1 MSMLVEELE
10 TPVPVI
16 DLDRVEHNLAKMQ
29 AYCDGYGLRLR
40 PHIKTHK
47 MPAFARRQVELGACG
62 ITCQKLGEA
71 EVMVDAGLD
80 DILISYPLIG
90 PAKALRLAAL
100 ARRAKMSVAVDNPLA
115 LKTAVQAATAAG
127 SEIGVLVEF
136 DSGSHRTGVV
146 SVDQAVD
153 LASRVK
159 SLDGL
164 RFDGL
169 MTYPSTPATSGF
181 VTEAVSRFAD
191 SGIAISTVSG
201 GGTPNAWHAHDVT
214 GLTEVRVG
222 TYIYHD
228 RATVAAGAA
237 SLDECALFLHATV
250 VSRPTEDRAVID
262 AGSKSLSSDLVGPS
276 VGPGYGLIL
285 EYPDATIERLNEE
298 HGVLDLSRCR
308 SKPVLGERIRIL
320 PNHVCVVSNLHDD
333 VVLSRD
339 DRVIDT
345 WHVAARGK
353 TR

>member
-1 MSMLVEELE
+1 MRVEDLE

-16 DLDRVEHNLAKMQ
+16 DLDRVERNLTKMQ
-29 AYCDGYGLRLR
+29 TYCDRWNLRLR

-47 MPAFARRQVELGACG
+47 MPALARRQVELGACG

-90 PAKALRLAAL
+90 LAKALRLATL
-100 ARRAKMSVAVDNPLA
+100 ARRARMRVAIDNPLA
-115 LKTAVQAATAAG
+115 LETAAQAVRMAG
-127 SEIGVLVEF
+127 HEIGVLVEF
-136 DSGSHRTGVV
+136 DSGSKRTGVI
-146 SVDQAVD
+146 SVDQALD
-153 LASRVK
+153 LALGVCAAE
-159 SLDGL
+159 GV

-169 MTYPSTPATSGF
+169 MTYPSTATTAEF
-181 VTEAVSRFAD
+181 VAEAKRRFAD
-191 SGIAISTVSG
+191 AGIPIAVVSG
-201 GGTPNAWHAHDVT
+201 GGTPNAWHAHEVT

-237 SLDECALFLHATV
+237 MLEDCALHLHATV

-262 AGSKSLSSDLVGPS
+262 AGSKSLSTDLVAPS
-276 VGPGYGLIL
+276 VGPGYGMIL
-285 EYPDATIERLNEE
+285 GYPDAIIERLNEE
-298 HGVLDLSRCR
+298 HGVIDLSRCGA
-308 SKPVLGERIRIL
+308 KPALGERVSIV

-333 VVLSRD
+333 VVMTRD
-339 DRVIDT
+339 GRVIDE
-345 WHVAARGK
+345 WRVAARGK

>member
-1 MSMLVEELE
+1 MLVQELE
-10 TPVPVI
+10 TPIPVI

-29 AYCDGYGLRLR
+29 AYCDGHGLRLR

-71 EVMVDAGLD
+71 EIMVDAGLD

-90 PAKALRLAAL
+90 HAKALRLAAL

-115 LKTAVQAATAAG
+115 LKTAVEAAAAAG

-136 DSGSHRTGVV
+136 DSGNARTGVV

-153 LASRVK
+153 LARAVK
-159 SLDGL
+159 GLDGL

-169 MTYPSTPATSGF
+169 MTYPSTAATSVF
-181 VTEAVSRFAD
+181 VAEAIRRFAD
-191 SGIAISTVSG
+191 EGIAISTVSG
-201 GGTPNAWHAHDVT
+201 GGTPNAWHAHDIA

-237 SLDECALFLHATV
+237 APGECALLLHATV

-262 AGSKSLSSDLVGPS
+262 AGSKSLSSDRVDPS
-276 VGPGYGLIL
+276 AGPGYGLVL
-285 EYPDATIERLNEE
+285 EYPDAVIERLNEE
-298 HGVLDLSRCR
+298 HGVIGLSHCR

>member
-1 MSMLVEELE
+1 MHVEDLE

-29 AYCDGYGLRLR
+29 AYCDDKGLRLR

-47 MPAFARRQVELGACG
+47 IPAFARRQAELGACG

-71 EVMVDAGLD
+71 EVMADAGLD

-90 PAKALRLAAL
+90 AAKALRLAAL
-100 ARRAKMSVAVDNPLA
+100 ARRVKMSVAVDNPLA
-115 LKTAVQAATAAG
+115 LQTAAEAAEAAG
-127 SEIGVLVEF
+127 CEIGVLVEF
-136 DSGSHRTGVV
+136 DSGSKRTGVV
-146 SVDQAVD
+146 SVAEALD
-153 LASRVK
+153 LARGIQAAE
-159 SLDGL
+159 GL

-169 MTYPSTPATSGF
+169 MTYPSTASTSIF
-181 VTEAVSRFAD
+181 VAESKRVFAAAGLD
-191 SGIAISTVSG
+191 ISTVSG
-201 GGTPNAWHAHDVT
+201 GGTPNAWHAHEVA

-237 SLDECALFLHATV
+237 SVEECALLLHTTV

-262 AGSKSLSSDLVGPS
+262 AGTKSLSSDLVAPS
-276 VGPGYGLIL
+276 AGPGYGLIL
-285 EYPDATIERLNEE
+285 DYPDAVIERLNEE
-298 HGVLDLSRCR
+298 HGVIDLSRCKT
-308 SKPVLGERIRIL
+308 KPSLGERIRIL

-339 DRVIDT
+339 GRVIDT
-345 WHVAARGK
+345 WQVAARGK